1 MATNY
6 NEYGMVLTIDY
17 LVDNYAY
24 AQSVI
29 PIAHGG
35 GAAINK
41 RREAYNAVWA
51 LQDNVLGQLRACL
64 PPRTSI
70 IGIGA
75 EPMTNGRI
83 PYRQNFP
90 VDTYPGTRTG
100 AIATSDPEPSS
111 VGVVVDFFFDPADLP
126 PVTPPAVPARTVVAH
141 NTFPGIWEEDTGGN
155 VITDA
160 LYDLFDTFATKLYD
174 GSLTYD
180 DTPDGGDLLVWK
192 RVNKILRGAVHQ
204 VVREVATHAVKKIVG
219 SVERRLRPPKR

>member
-1 MATNY
+1 MSTNY
-6 NEYGMVLTIDY
+6 NEYGMVLTVDY
-17 LVDNYAY
+17 MVDNYAY

-29 PIAHGG
+29 PVCHGG

-41 RREAYNAVWA
+41 RREAYNCLAA
-51 LQDNVLGQLRACL
+51 FNGTPLNRLRACL
-64 PPRTSI
+64 PQRTSI
-70 IGIGA
+70 IGIGC

-83 PYRQNFP
+83 PYRENYA
-90 VDTYPGTRTG
+90 VDVNQGTRSG
-100 AIATSDPEPSS
+100 AAPTADPEPSS

-126 PVTPPAVPARTVVAH
+126 PITPPAVPARTVVAH

-160 LYDLFDTFATKLYD
+160 LYDLFNDFALSLYD
-174 GSLTYD
+174 GTMTFD
-180 DTPDGGDLLVWK
+180 DTGDGGDLLVWK
-192 RVNKILRGAVHQ
+192 RVNKILRGAVNQ